1 MSSPVPPL
9 PAFLSTW
16 RWRGWLGVIAAQAL
30 VAGQLPLVGVLGY
43 ELALWAALVASFAGL
58 DLGAAYVRH
67 RMSAVGAVGASA
79 QGGEAPARH
88 GLARLTAEAIAIT
101 WIPLLS
107 WAAISAVRGLWVPTC
122 DWGFGVFS
130 FLAMPLAG
138 GALAA
143 AAGGAIGL
151 LAGPRPVL
159 GTLAPIGVAL
169 LLVAAGVAR
178 FYSAP
183 PVFSYNALV
192 GYFPGNLYDEQ
203 IELGA
208 ALGWARLEAAA
219 WITAA
224 LVVSWWLVDPVTL
237 RWAGWRD
244 RIWTRAGA
252 RRRTLAAGLLGLA
265 AAAGGALLHHRG
277 GALGYAVD
285 AIDIQEALEGRLE
298 TEHFVIH
305 YASTPEIRR
314 DIALIAADH
323 ELRFAQVTAALGVE
337 PRRKIHSY
345 YFSGSDQKAA
355 LMGARDVEMAK
366 PWRHEIYLEHR
377 AFPHGS
383 LRHEIA
389 HIVAAEFGDP
399 WFQVSARS
407 VAGLPLL
414 VNPGLI
420 EGLAVAADWPG
431 GYDRELTPHQA
442 TRAMQELGFTP
453 SIDALLSLR
462 FLSLSSARSYTTAG
476 SFVHFLLAHHGAKAL
491 RALYRS
497 GGDFAGAYGIPAA
510 TLQQQWRDEIAAITL
525 RPEEI
530 EATRERFRQVGVFAR
545 PCPHAIASRRAR
557 AYEAVGRGE
566 RERGISLLREV
577 CGDAPLEPRYR
588 MELGDVLV
596 RGDERDR
603 KEATELWSAIE
614 QSQQVTSS
622 LRGEAL
628 ERLAG
633 EAAGR
638 GDLARTKELIL
649 AALRL
654 SIDDGQR
661 RQLEAKRLAL
671 EHTGPAAPMLQAY
684 FFPPR
689 QAPGDPR
696 QWATRAA
703 ELEPQLGLALYL
715 RGLRQAD
722 DGSWAAMAGD
732 LARALELGLPS
743 RSFVRAAARRLA
755 VAAYRVAD
763 LPRVQLAIA
772 TLEGPEM
779 TETDRLLAEDWRQR
793 LRFAATGRLAP

>member
-1 MSSPVPPL
+1 MMGDVSSPAPTCRS
-9 PAFLSTW
+9 FLSTW
-16 RWRGWLGVIAAQAL
+16 RWRGWLGLIAAQAL
-30 VAGQLPLVGVLGY
+30 AAGMLPLVGVLGY

-67 RMSAVGAVGASA
+67 RIAAAGGAAAAGSDRA
-79 QGGEAPARH
+79 APRG
-88 GLARLTAEAIAIT
+88 GLARCAVEAIAIT
-101 WIPLLS
+101 WIPLVL
-107 WAAISAVRGLWVPTC
+107 WAAISTIRGLWVPTC

-143 AAGGAIGL
+143 TAGVGL
-151 LAGPRPVL
+151 GILVGPRPVWGTVVPIAAAL
-159 GTLAPIGVAL
+159 GIAGS
-169 LLVAAGVAR
+169 GVAR

-219 WITAA
+219 WMVAFLAA
-224 LVVSWWLVDPVTL
+224 LSFVVDPTTL
-237 RWAGWRD
+237 RWAGWKQLRC
-244 RIWTRAGA
+244 RRSAIVKGILGGTALIGA
-252 RRRTLAAGLLGLA
+252 F
-265 AAAGGALLHHRG
+265 ALHWASG
-277 GALGYAVD
+277 TLGYAVD
-285 AIDIQEALEGRLE
+285 AVDIQAALAGRRE
-298 TEHFVIH
+298 TAHFVIH
-305 YASTPEIRR
+305 YASTPEIQR
-314 DIALIAADH
+314 DIDLIAEDH
-323 ELRFAQVTAALGVE
+323 ELRYAQVTAALGVA
-337 PRRKIHSY
+337 PQRKIHSY

-407 VAGLPLL
+407 IAGLPLL

-442 TRAMQELGFTP
+442 TRAMQELGYTP

-476 SFVHFLLAHHGAKAL
+476 SFVRFLLEQHGAKAL
-491 RALYRS
+491 RDLYRS
-497 GGDFAGAYGIPAA
+497 GGDFAGAYGIPAER
-510 TLQQQWRDEIAAITL
+510 LQQEWRDEITAIAL
-525 RPEEI
+525 RPEEV

-557 AYEAVGRGE
+557 AYAAVGRGD
-566 RERGISLLREV
+566 RAQGISLLREV
-577 CGDAPLEPRYR
+577 CDDAPLEPRYR

-596 RGDERDR
+596 RGNEEER
-603 KEATELWSAIE
+603 KEATELWREIE
-614 QSQQVTSS
+614 RSQQVTSS

-633 EAAGR
+633 EAASR
-638 GDLARTKELIL
+638 RDLSRTKEQIL
-649 AALRL
+649 AALQL
-654 SIDDGQR
+654 PLDDGQR

-671 EHTGPAAPMLQAY
+671 EHKGPAALALQAY
-684 FFPPR
+684 FFPP
-689 QAPGDPR
+689 PGERIDPR

-703 ELEPQLGLALYL
+703 EAEPTLGLALYL

-722 DGSWAAMAGD
+722 DSSWAAMADD
-732 LARALELGLPS
+732 LARSLELGLPS

-755 VAAYRVAD
+755 VSAYRAKD
-763 LPRVQLAIA
+763 LARVQQAIA
-772 TLEGPEM
+772 TLDGASM

-793 LRFAATGRLAP
+793 LRFDATGQLIAR